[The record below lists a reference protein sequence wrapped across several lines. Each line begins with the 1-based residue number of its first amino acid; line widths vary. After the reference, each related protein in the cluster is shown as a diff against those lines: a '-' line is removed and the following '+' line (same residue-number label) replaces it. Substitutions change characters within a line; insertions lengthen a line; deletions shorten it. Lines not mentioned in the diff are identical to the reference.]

1 MTSEIEIEME
11 SVLDELYHLRGRVID
26 LEKENMDLLQNLRNA
41 KNIQTQLENSLLLS
55 DIPAKSEEKPKRIAK
70 VKTDE
75 QRGFH
80 NYYQKNKKNPDITK
94 KLQKRLKDLGYPS
107 DKVPLYIYKMEC
119 KTYYDKLTNEE
130 KQQYL
135 K

>member
-1 MTSEIEIEME
+1 MSYEIEME

-26 LEKENMDLLQNLRNA
+26 LEKENCDLQQNLRNA

-55 DIPAKSEEKPKRIAK
+55 DIPPKTEEKPKKITK
-70 VKTDE
+70 TKTDE
-75 QRGFH
+75 QRGFD
-80 NYYQKNKKNPDITK
+80 NYYQKNKKNQDIRK
-94 KLQKRLKDLGYPS
+94 RLEKRLKDLGYPS

-119 KTYYDKLTNEE
+119 KTYYNKLTVEE